1 MTVNGYDP
9 TKRYTQEETDKLD
22 ELIDGI
28 ELHSPRPPKEH
39 SAEKSFSRLMAR
51 IQPDNNSIDI
61 FRQRANRYRIWMAAA
76 TVAMLIAMSGWLY
89 NIVSD
94 SEPAFIVASNN
105 TGVVQKVTLPD
116 GTIINLTTCS
126 RLTYPESFS
135 GKSRE
140 VFLDGEA
147 YFDVAHDKRHPFI
160 VRAGELKI
168 RVMGTKFNVNAS
180 TLVPQ
185 ITATLIE
192 GSIEAVTGKK
202 NILMKPNQQLK
213 YDTSSGRVSLT
224 ELTNASREIRWT
236 QNVWVLSDTPLLDI
250 CQRLEQQFNIKIIIM
265 NDELI
270 GKSFTGEFYTNESLE
285 SILKTM
291 QISTPFEYE
300 YKGKNIILK

>member
-1 MTVNGYDP
+1 MRIR
-9 TKRYTQEETDKLD
+9 KEEETDKLD

-105 TGVVQKVTLPD
+105 TGIVQKVTLPD
-116 GTIINLTTCS
+116 GTIINLNTCS

-168 RVMGTKFNVNAS
+168 RVLGTKFNVNAS

-213 YDTSSGRVSLT
+213 YNTSSGRVSLT

>member
-1 MTVNGYDP
+1 MRIR
-9 TKRYTQEETDKLD
+9 KEEETDKLD

-28 ELHSPRPPKEH
+28 ELHSPRPPKDH

-105 TGVVQKVTLPD
+105 TGIVQKVTLPD
-116 GTIINLTTCS
+116 GTIINLNTCS

-168 RVMGTKFNVNAS
+168 RVLGTKFNVNAS

>member
-1 MTVNGYDP
+1 MRIR
-9 TKRYTQEETDKLD
+9 KEEETDKLD

-51 IQPDNNSIDI
+51 IQPDNNSINI

-105 TGVVQKVTLPD
+105 TGIVQKVTLPD
-116 GTIINLTTCS
+116 GTIINLNTCS

-168 RVMGTKFNVNAS
+168 RVLGTKFNVNAS

-300 YKGKNIILK
+300 YKEKNIILK

>member
-1 MTVNGYDP
+1 MRIR
-9 TKRYTQEETDKLD
+9 KEEETGNLD
-22 ELIDGI
+22 ELIDSI
-28 ELHSPRPPKEH
+28 ELRSPRPSKEH

-51 IQPDNNSIDI
+51 IQPDKNSIDI
-61 FRQRANRYRIWMAAA
+61 FRRRANRYRSWMVAA
-76 TVAMLIAMSGWLY
+76 TVAMLVAMSGWLY

-94 SEPAFIVASNN
+94 NEPTFIVASNN
-105 TGVVQKVTLPD
+105 SSIVQKVTLPD
-116 GTIINLTTCS
+116 GTVINLNTCS
-126 RLTYPESFS
+126 RLTYPERFS

-168 RVMGTKFNVNAS
+168 RVLGTKFNVNAS

-192 GSIEAVTGKK
+192 GSIEAATGKK

-236 QNVWVLSDTPLLDI
+236 QNIWVLSDTPLLDI

-291 QISTPFEYE
+291 QISTPFNYE
-300 YKGKNIILK
+300 YKGRNIILK

>member
-1 MTVNGYDP
+1 MRIR
-9 TKRYTQEETDKLD
+9 KEEETDKLD

-76 TVAMLIAMSGWLY
+76 TVAMLIAMSGWMY

-105 TGVVQKVTLPD
+105 TGIVQKVTLPD
-116 GTIINLTTCS
+116 GTIINLNTCS

-168 RVMGTKFNVNAS
+168 RVLGTKFNVNAS

>member
-1 MTVNGYDP
+1 MRIR
-9 TKRYTQEETDKLD
+9 KEEETDKLD

-51 IQPDNNSIDI
+51 IQPDDNSIDI

-105 TGVVQKVTLPD
+105 TGIVQKVTLPD
-116 GTIINLTTCS
+116 GTIINLNTCS

-168 RVMGTKFNVNAS
+168 RVLGTKFNVNAS

>member
-1 MTVNGYDP
+1 MRIR
-9 TKRYTQEETDKLD
+9 KEEETGNLD
-22 ELIDGI
+22 ELIDSI
-28 ELHSPRPPKEH
+28 ELRSPRPSKEH
-39 SAEKSFSRLMAR
+39 SAEKSFSRLMVR
-51 IQPDNNSIDI
+51 IQTDNNPIDI

-94 SEPAFIVASNN
+94 NEPAFIVASNN
-105 TGVVQKVTLPD
+105 TGIVQKVTLPD
-116 GTIINLTTCS
+116 GTVINLNTCS

-147 YFDVAHDKRHPFI
+147 YFDVAHDKSHPFI

-168 RVMGTKFNVNAS
+168 RVLGTKFNVNAS

-192 GSIEAVTGKK
+192 GSIEAATGKK

-291 QISTPFEYE
+291 QISTSFQYE
-300 YKGKNIILK
+300 RKGKNIILK

>member
-1 MTVNGYDP
+1 MRIR
-9 TKRYTQEETDKLD
+9 KEEETDKLD

-39 SAEKSFSRLMAR
+39 SAEKSFSRLIAR

-105 TGVVQKVTLPD
+105 TGIVQKVTLPD
-116 GTIINLTTCS
+116 GTIINLNTCS

-168 RVMGTKFNVNAS
+168 RVLGTKFNVNAS

>member
-1 MTVNGYDP
+1 MRIR
-9 TKRYTQEETDKLD
+9 KEEETDKLD

-105 TGVVQKVTLPD
+105 TGIVQKVTLPD
-116 GTIINLTTCS
+116 GTIINLNTCS

-168 RVMGTKFNVNAS
+168 RVLGTKFNVNAS

-250 CQRLEQQFNIKIIIM
+250 CQRLEQLFNVKFIIM

-270 GKSFTGEFYTNESLE
+270 GKSFTGEFYTNEPLE
-285 SILKTM
+285 SILKIM
-291 QISTPFEYE
+291 QISTPFKYE
-300 YKGKNIILK
+300 RKGKNIILK

>member
-1 MTVNGYDP
+1 MRIR
-9 TKRYTQEETDKLD
+9 KEEETDKLD

-105 TGVVQKVTLPD
+105 TGIVQKVTLPD
-116 GTIINLTTCS
+116 GTIINLNTCS

-168 RVMGTKFNVNAS
+168 RVLGTKFNVNAS
-180 TLVPQ
+180 TLIPQ

>member
-1 MTVNGYDP
+1 MRIR
-9 TKRYTQEETDKLD
+9 KEETDKLD

-105 TGVVQKVTLPD
+105 TGIVQKVTLPD
-116 GTIINLTTCS
+116 GTIINLNTCS

-168 RVMGTKFNVNAS
+168 RVLGTKFNVNAS

>member
-1 MTVNGYDP
+1 MRIR
-9 TKRYTQEETDKLD
+9 KEEETDKLD

-105 TGVVQKVTLPD
+105 TGIVQKVTLPD
-116 GTIINLTTCS
+116 GTIINLNTCS

-168 RVMGTKFNVNAS
+168 RVLGTKFNVNAS

-236 QNVWVLSDTPLLDI
+236 QNVWILSDTPLLDI